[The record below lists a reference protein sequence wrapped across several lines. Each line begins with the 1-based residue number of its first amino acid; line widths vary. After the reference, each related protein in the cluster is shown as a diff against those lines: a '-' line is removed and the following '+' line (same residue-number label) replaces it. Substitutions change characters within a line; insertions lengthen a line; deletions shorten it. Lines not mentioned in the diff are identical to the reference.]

1 MLLESRVALVTGGTR
16 GIGLAA
22 ARGIA
27 EAGATVI
34 LLGVDR
40 DRAVS
45 AAEGL
50 QAEGLDAIGIAC
62 DVSDARAVHALP
74 DLLGP
79 LAAVDILVNLSLIH
93 I

>member
-27 EAGATVI
+27 EAGAAVI

-45 AAEGL
+45 AAEG
-50 QAEGLDAIGIAC
+50 
-62 DVSDARAVHALP
+62 
-74 DLLGP
+74 
-79 LAAVDILVNLSLIH
+79 
-93 I
+93 